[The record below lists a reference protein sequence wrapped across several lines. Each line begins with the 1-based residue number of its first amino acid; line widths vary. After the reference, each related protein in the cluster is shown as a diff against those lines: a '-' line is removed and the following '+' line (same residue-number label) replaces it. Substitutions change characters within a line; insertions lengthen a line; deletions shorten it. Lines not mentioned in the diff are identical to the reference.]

1 MATYTSMHHNSFA
14 ASMSSE
20 AAASFCALVLLG
32 SVVLT
37 ESIFVYIISIIL
49 CVVLMIPNKIAAAS

>member
-1 MATYTSMHHNSFA
+1 
-14 ASMSSE
+14 MSSE